1 METMEYIGAICI
13 GLWISYGIRLVRE
26 RIAIHRNEKRLAR
39 MQEITERIDRLCR
52 NGMDYTSGAIDAFLS
67 GDLETAKHFADASN
81 EEADS
86 IEELAKEYEEIAQKL
101 SDTKLTKH

>member
-39 MQEITERIDRLCR
+39 MQEIAGRIDRLCR
-52 NGMDYTSGAIDAFLS
+52 NSIDYTSGAIDAFLS
-67 GDLETAKHFADASN
+67 GDMETAQQFAEQCN
-81 EEADS
+81 EEADT
-86 IEELAKEYEEIAQKL
+86 IEELAKEYALLERKSTAG
-101 SDTKLTKH
+101 